1 MSFALCPPFAVTRIV
16 FEQAIK
22 MPWDFDKQ
30 KDSHEL
36 SDIRWF
42 GGGDKKKEEPKGW
55 FGGGS
60 DKKQKKSEEKA
71 WWDPFPTQPV
81 MQNTVTSMLNAVCE
95 RAEHTSFCV
104 RKLF

>member
-1 MSFALCPPFAVTRIV
+1 
-16 FEQAIK
+16 
-22 MPWDFDKQ
+22 MPWDFDKE

-36 SDIRWF
+36 SDIKWF
-42 GGGDKKKEEPKGW
+42 GGGGIKKEEPKGW

-71 WWDPFPTQPV
+71 WWDPFPTHQV
-81 MQNTVTSMLNAVCE
+81 FQNTVTSMLNALCE
-95 RAEHTSFCV
+95 LAEHTSFCI